1 LVTDTELIRKLDF
14 FEPLENK
21 IIKHI
26 AKMCIVREFNSG
38 DYIVKRG
45 ESGLGLYFITRG
57 RAKVEID
64 REGVKSVL
72 AELAEGNFLGEL
84 SMIDDKERSADV
96 VCLEDTSCL
105 LLTRDSFSKLLS
117 KHPEISLQLAKVLV
131 SRIRATNE
139 ELTAASKISCT
150 KPDCPVRI
158 RATDD
163 KGNFVSPAATAAS
176 SALAGS
182 GANGSSW
189 SDFNVLKYYSDSK
202 TKAKDYLVDLF
213 SSWYLLKIMT
223 RFSAAIMGCPILV
236 QPERQRLEVFQTSI
250 EGVKVIVFPASVNQV
265 LRMDAF
271 GEGEFSA
278 TVFRPPVSGI
288 RRKASVDS
296 FAGRVHKNEVMR
308 LHVPANRD
316 TWLEKT
322 RLTRRNQRQSAA

>member
-1 LVTDTELIRKLDF
+1 LITDTEVIRKLDF
-14 FEPLENK
+14 FEPLEPK

-139 ELTAASKISCT
+139 ELTAAAKVTCT

-158 RATDD
+158 RATND
-163 KGNFVSPAATAAS
+163 KGNFVSPAPTASLPPAS
-176 SALAGS
+176 SGS
-182 GANGSSW
+182 NGSSW
-189 SDFNVLKYYSDSK
+189 LDFNALKYFSATK

-213 SSWYLLKIMT
+213 SSWYVLKIMT
-223 RFSAAIMGCPILV
+223 RFSAVIMGCPIIV
-236 QPERQRLEVFQTSI
+236 QPERRRPAVFQTSI
-250 EGVKVIVFPASVNQV
+250 AGVKLVLFPASGNQI
-265 LRMDAF
+265 LRMAAF
-271 GEGEFSA
+271 GDGEFSA
-278 TVFRPPVSGI
+278 TVFRPPVRGT
-288 RRKASVDS
+288 RRQASVDR
-296 FAGRVHKNEVMR
+296 FEGRICKNEVMR

-316 TWLEKT
+316 TWLEKS
-322 RLTRRNQRQSAA
+322 LSIRRKRSRSTA